1 MLFASTWL
9 FGLIFHLIVGSI
21 GLEPMKTKANR
32 FTVYPVCHFGNYPF
46 CGSRRIQTSE
56 AFQLASLAKRWYRS
70 LTHTSNMRPTRHL
83 CETTT
88 FPLYFGRYSFCVA
101 YQRIELWF
109 PPWKGGDLTV
119 SRIRHLLRYKDLNL
133 ECHYTISQYARRE
146 GLEPPTIRFGIW
158 RSSNWTISASL
169 RPVIESNYQP
179 LH

>member
-1 MLFASTWL
+1 MLFASIWL

-21 GLEPMKTKANR
+21 GFEPMKTKANR

-70 LTHTSNMRPTRHL
+70 LTHTSNMRPTRCL
-83 CETTT
+83 GETTA

-109 PPWKGGDLTV
+109 PPWKGDDLTV
-119 SRIRHLLRYKDLNL
+119 SRIRHLLRYKDWTLNSRTKICCVAITPYL
-133 ECHYTISQYARRE
+133 NMRE
-146 GLEPPTIRFGIW
+146 EKDSNPRQSGLESDVLPTEL
-158 RSSNWTISASL
+158 S
-169 RPVIESNYQP
+169 P
-179 LH
+179 LHCAWW

>member
-1 MLFASTWL
+1 MAKALLTDGLLSTL
-9 FGLIFHLIVGSI
+9 PAADACPADLCMVGKLLTVPALCLPVSAEEISAAPVQKQGVVVQNVFHRDAHLIVGSI

-70 LTHTSNMRPTRHL
+70 LTHTSNMRPTRCL
-83 CETTT
+83 GETTA

-109 PPWKGGDLTV
+109 PP
-119 SRIRHLLRYKDLNL
+119 
-133 ECHYTISQYARRE
+133 
-146 GLEPPTIRFGIW
+146 
-158 RSSNWTISASL
+158 
-169 RPVIESNYQP
+169 
-179 LH
+179 

>member
-1 MLFASTWL
+1 MLFCINLTLWSY
-9 FGLIFHLIVGSI
+9 FSFN
-21 GLEPMKTKANR
+21 PMKTKANR

-83 CETTT
+83 CETTA

-109 PPWKGGDLTV
+109 PP
-119 SRIRHLLRYKDLNL
+119 
-133 ECHYTISQYARRE
+133 
-146 GLEPPTIRFGIW
+146 
-158 RSSNWTISASL
+158 
-169 RPVIESNYQP
+169 
-179 LH
+179 

>member
-1 MLFASTWL
+1 MLFASIWL
-9 FGLIFHLIVGSI
+9 FGLIFDLIVGSI

-70 LTHTSNMRPTRHL
+70 LTHTSNMRPTRCL
-83 CETTT
+83 GETTA

-109 PPWKGGDLTV
+109 PPWKGDDLTV
-119 SRIRHLLRYKDLNL
+119 SRIPHFSVPVG
-133 ECHYTISQYARRE
+133 I
-146 GLEPPTIRFGIW
+146 EPHRIGFVERDE
-158 RSSNWTISASL
+158 
-169 RPVIESNYQP
+169 IESP
-179 LH
+179 

>member
-1 MLFASTWL
+1 MSAVKNWFLQVSRLMWIRFFLFHRVYFVFMLNKKESDNAFASIWL

-83 CETTT
+83 CETTA

-109 PPWKGGDLTV
+109 PPWKGDDLTV

-133 ECHYTISQYARRE
+133 E
-146 GLEPPTIRFGIW
+146 
-158 RSSNWTISASL
+158 
-169 RPVIESNYQP
+169 
-179 LH
+179 